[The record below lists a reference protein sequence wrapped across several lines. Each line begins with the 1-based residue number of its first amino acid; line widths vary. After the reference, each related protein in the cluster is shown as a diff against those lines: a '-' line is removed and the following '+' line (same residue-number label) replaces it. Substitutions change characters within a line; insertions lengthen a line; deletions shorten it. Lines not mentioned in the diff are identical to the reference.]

1 MQKKILAVI
10 PARGGS
16 KGIPRKNIKDLA
28 GKPLIA
34 WTIET
39 AKVSSVFDRII
50 VSTDDQ
56 EIAVIARQFGAD
68 VPFLR
73 PQELST
79 DTATSIDVVLHLIQW
94 LQENEHYSPDYLM
107 LLQPTSPFRSSA
119 DITQVIQL
127 MQTNQEADAII
138 SVTAVDHPVQW
149 LRKMEADGKLL
160 PLDETPLKLRRQDA
174 QQIYQLNGSIY
185 LIKTETFVKDKTFLP
200 AKTFGYIMPEEK
212 SIDIDT
218 PWNFHMAELIMR
230 DKNDR

>member
-1 MQKKILAVI
+1 MRKKILAVI

-56 EIAVIARQFGAD
+56 EIADIARQFGAD

-94 LQENEHYSPDYLM
+94 LRRMS
-107 LLQPTSPFRSSA
+107 
-119 DITQVIQL
+119 VIQL
-127 MQTNQEADAII
+127 II
-138 SVTAVDHPVQW
+138 SCCFNPLHHSGHRKIS
-149 LRKMEADGKLL
+149 LRSFNSCNQTRRR
-160 PLDETPLKLRRQDA
+160 TP
-174 QQIYQLNGSIY
+174 S
-185 LIKTETFVKDKTFLP
+185 
-200 AKTFGYIMPEEK
+200 
-212 SIDIDT
+212 
-218 PWNFHMAELIMR
+218 
-230 DKNDR
+230 

>member
-1 MQKKILAVI
+1 MRKKILAVI

-56 EIAVIARQFGAD
+56 EIADIARQFGAD

-94 LQENEHYSPDYLM
+94 LRENERYSTDYLM
-107 LLQPTSPFRSSA
+107 LLQPTSPFRSPE

-127 MQTNQEADAII
+127 MQSNQEADAII

-149 LRKMEADGKLL
+149 LRKMEANGKLL

>member
-1 MQKKILAVI
+1 MRNKILAVI

-56 EIAVIARQFGAD
+56 EIANIARQFGAD

-94 LQENEHYSPDYLM
+94 LRENERYSPDYLM
-107 LLQPTSPFRSSA
+107 LLQPTSPFRSPV

-127 MQTNQEADAII
+127 MHTNLEADAII

-149 LRKMEADGKLL
+149 LRKMEANGKLL

>member
-39 AKVSSVFDRII
+39 AKTSSAFDRII

-56 EIAVIARQFGAD
+56 EIAFIARQFGAD

-79 DTATSIDVVLHLIQW
+79 DSATSIDVVLHLIQW

-107 LLQPTSPFRSSA
+107 LLQPTSPFRSPE

-127 MQTNQEADAII
+127 METNQETDAII

-185 LIKTETFVKDKTFLP
+185 LIKTETFFKNKTFLP
-200 AKTFGYIMPEEK
+200 EKTFGYIMPEEK
-212 SIDIDT
+212 SVDIDT
-218 PWNFHMAELIMR
+218 PWNFHIAELIMR